1 MRVLTVLDA
10 FRLGGAETL
19 VAQLGRVAP
28 AADLELDV
36 LSLHGPS
43 PENSKLEPMLTEVGL
58 TPHYL
63 GARRTLDPVAFRR
76 LVSYIRRTRP
86 DVVHAHLEMAISMV
100 VPAARLARVPVLG
113 TFHQVHRA
121 LTGREAARERLAVE
135 VATRSDG
142 AIFVSDASRVSFAD
156 RYRPGR
162 DIPSSWLVVH
172 NGIDVDHFS
181 PTADGTRPPLPP
193 DLLDAVIT
201 RAQTDADPSRS
212 VRLVTIVAALRGF
225 KGILHALRAWPIVLD
240 RHPDA
245 RLLLVGTG
253 DQEASL
259 RAEVAR
265 LRLGESVIFAGMR
278 TDIPEVMR
286 ASEIVVLPSVY
297 GENLPTVLM
306 EAGACGRPVVASDV
320 GGISDIVTDGVTGLL
335 AAPGDSAGV
344 ARAVNELLDDPA
356 RADALGRAA
365 RERIVTRFSAGVWAA
380 NLREVYQRAIDG
392 HRRPPARSEHASEL
406 GADRRSDMLG
416 NRPSGTLAEAVQR

>member
-19 VAQLGRVAP
+19 VAQLGRVAGT
-28 AADLELDV
+28 AGLELDV

-43 PENSKLEPMLTEVGL
+43 PEHSKLEPMLTEAGL
-58 TPHYL
+58 TPRYL
-63 GARRTLDPVAFRR
+63 GARRTFDPVAFQR
-76 LVSYIRRTRP
+76 LVAYIRRTRP
-86 DVVHAHLEMAISMV
+86 DIVHAHLELAMTLA

-142 AIFVSDASRVSFAD
+142 AIFVSDASRISFAD

-172 NGIDVDHFS
+172 NGIDVDQFT
-181 PTADGTRPPLPP
+181 PPPDGTRPPLPP
-193 DLLDAVIT
+193 DLSAIVGS
-201 RAQTDADPSRS
+201 A
-212 VRLVTIVAALRGF
+212 RLVTIVAALRGF
-225 KGILHALRAWPIVLD
+225 KGILHAIRAWPIVLD

-259 RAEVAR
+259 RAEVGR

-286 ASEIVVLPSVY
+286 ASEILVLPSIY

-320 GGISDIVTDGVTGLL
+320 GGISDIVADGVTGLL
-335 AAPGDSAGV
+335 TAPGDSAGV
-344 ARAVNELLDDPA
+344 GRAVNELLDDPA

-365 RERIVTRFSAGVWAA
+365 RERIVARFSARVWAT
-380 NLREVYQRAIDG
+380 NLRGVYQRAIAG
-392 HRRPPARSEHASEL
+392 HRRTAARS
-406 GADRRSDMLG
+406 DD
-416 NRPSGTLAEAVQR
+416 AEALRR

>member
-19 VAQLGRVAP
+19 IAQLGRVAP
-28 AADLELDV
+28 DVDLELDV

-43 PENSKLEPMLTEVGL
+43 PERSKLEPMLTEVGL

-63 GARRTLDPVAFRR
+63 GARRTLDPLAFRH
-76 LVSYIRRTRP
+76 LVAYIRRTRP
-86 DVVHAHLEMAISMV
+86 DVVHAHLEMAMTMA
-100 VPAARLARVPVLG
+100 VPAARLAGVPVLG
-113 TFHQVHRA
+113 TFHQVYRTM
-121 LTGREAARERLAVE
+121 TGREEARERLAVE

-142 AIFVSDASRVSFAD
+142 AIFVSDASRVSYAD

-181 PTADGTRPPLPP
+181 PGTGATRPSLPS
-193 DLLDAVIT
+193 DLSDLAVT
-201 RAQTDADPSRS
+201 RTPTEADTAGS

-225 KGILHALRAWPIVLD
+225 KGILHAIRAWPIVLD
-240 RHPDA
+240 RHPGA

-265 LRLGESVIFAGMR
+265 LRLGQTVIFAGMR

-286 ASEIVVLPSVY
+286 ASEVVVLPSIY

-320 GGISDIVTDGVTGLL
+320 GGIGDIVVDGVTGLL

-365 RERIVTRFSAGVWAA
+365 RERIVARFSAHVWAA
-380 NLREVYQRAIDG
+380 NLRAVYQRAIAD
-392 HRRPPARSEHASEL
+392 HRRPTAWSDQATEL
-406 GADRRSDMLG
+406 GPD
-416 NRPSGTLAEAVQR
+416 